1 MKVVRALDKKNH
13 LKIYF
18 SLCGKREERGESG
31 DIQTINKISWAGR
44 VAKKDMVINLRHCC
58 NHVRRMGEG
67 EGELDKYLRSEFLDK
82 LEEKSKYKL
91 C

>member
-31 DIQTINKISWAGR
+31 DIQTINKIIMGRQGGKKGHGDKSSSSLQSRKKDGRGRGR
-44 VAKKDMVINLRHCC
+44 VGQIFE
-58 NHVRRMGEG
+58 VRVLGQIGGKEQI
-67 EGELDKYLRSEFLDK
+67 
-82 LEEKSKYKL
+82 
-91 C
+91 